1 MNKQYTMN
9 FETTQTKNEAVVKTN
24 VEKLDASNAPELKA
38 ELVLLNK
45 NGVNNI
51 IIDLAATKYCDSS
64 GLSAVLTANRLC
76 KDTNGRFV
84 LCGLQE
90 NVFKLIQIAQ
100 LDKVLS
106 IAAGQ
111 EEALEVIHQ

>member
-1 MNKQYTMN
+1 MN